1 MDIPGV
7 EMKLRNLLASPA
19 DRYSEKGAI
28 TIVETLIVISI
39 GLIAL
44 TVLGT
49 G

>member
-1 MDIPGV
+1 
-7 EMKLRNLLASPA
+7 MKLRNLLASPA
-19 DRYSEKGAI
+19 GRYSEKGAI
-28 TIVETLIVISI
+28 TIVETLIVLSI